1 MKTIELTLGTASIHE
16 LVELAGRENII
27 IIKTPG
33 GKQFVLAE
41 LDDFELEV
49 EQLKNSKDFMAFLD
63 ERSKE
68 RGTIP
73 VEELRRD
80 LGIN

>member
-1 MKTIELTLGTASIHE
+1 MKTIELAADTPSLPE
-16 LVELAGRENII
+16 LIELAARENII
-27 IIKTPG
+27 INTPQ

-49 EQLKNSKDFMAFLD
+49 EQLKNSKEFMAFLD

-68 RGTIP
+68 RGTTSI
-73 VEELRRD
+73 EEVRSD

>member
-1 MKTIELTLGTASIHE
+1 M
-16 LVELAGRENII
+16 II
-27 IIKTPG
+27 NTPQ

-49 EQLKNSKDFMAFLD
+49 EQLKNSKEFMAFLD

-68 RGTIP
+68 RGTTSI
-73 VEELRRD
+73 EEVRSD

>member
-1 MKTIELTLGTASIHE
+1 M
-16 LVELAGRENII
+16 II
-27 IIKTPG
+27 NTQQ

-49 EQLKNSKDFMAFLD
+49 EQLKNSKDFTAFLD
-63 ERSKE
+63 QRSKQ
-68 RGTIP
+68 RGTTSI
-73 VEELRRD
+73 EELRSD

>member
-1 MKTIELTLGTASIHE
+1 MKTIELAADTPSLSE
-16 LVELAGRENII
+16 LIELADGENIL
-27 IIKTPG
+27 IKTPQ

-63 ERSKE
+63 QRSKE
-68 RGTIP
+68 RGPTSI
-73 VEELRRD
+73 EELRRELD
-80 LGIN
+80 IN

>member
-1 MKTIELTLGTASIHE
+1 MKTIELAAETPSLPE
-16 LVELAGRENII
+16 LIELADGENII
-27 IIKTPG
+27 IKTAQ

-63 ERSKE
+63 QRSKE
-68 RGTIP
+68 RGRTSI
-73 VEELRRD
+73 EELRRE
-80 LGIN
+80 LGVN

>member
-1 MKTIELTLGTASIHE
+1 MNDAS
-16 LVELAGRENII
+16 
-27 IIKTPG
+27 KTPQE
-33 GKQFVLAE
+33 KQFVLAE

-49 EQLKNSKDFMAFLD
+49 EQLKKSKEFMAFLD

>member
-1 MKTIELTLGTASIHE
+1 M
-16 LVELAGRENII
+16 II
-27 IIKTPG
+27 NTPQ

-49 EQLKNSKDFMAFLD
+49 EQLKHSKEFMAFLD
-63 ERSKE
+63 QRSKE
-68 RGTIP
+68 RDTTSI
-73 VEELRRD
+73 EELRRE

>member
-1 MKTIELTLGTASIHE
+1 M
-16 LVELAGRENII
+16 II
-27 IIKTPG
+27 NTPQ

-49 EQLKNSKDFMAFLD
+49 EQLKNSKEFMAFLD
-63 ERSKE
+63 QRSKE
-68 RGTIP
+68 RDTTSI
-73 VEELRRD
+73 EELRRE

>member
-1 MKTIELTLGTASIHE
+1 MKTIELALGTASIHK

-27 IIKTPG
+27 INTQG

-49 EQLKNSKDFMAFLD
+49 EQLKNSKEFMAFLD
-63 ERSKE
+63 QRSKE

>member
-1 MKTIELTLGTASIHE
+1 M
-16 LVELAGRENII
+16 II
-27 IIKTPG
+27 NTPQ

-49 EQLKNSKDFMAFLD
+49 EQLKHSKDFMTFLD
-63 ERSKE
+63 QRSRE
-68 RGTIP
+68 RGTTSI
-73 VEELRRD
+73 EELRRD

>member
-1 MKTIELTLGTASIHE
+1 M
-16 LVELAGRENII
+16 II
-27 IIKTPG
+27 NTPQ

-49 EQLKNSKDFMAFLD
+49 EQLKHSKDFTPFLD
-63 ERSKE
+63 QRSKQ
-68 RGTIP
+68 RGTTSI
-73 VEELRRD
+73 EELRSD

>member
-27 IIKTPG
+27 INTQG

-49 EQLKNSKDFMAFLD
+49 EQLKNSKEFMAFLD
-63 ERSKE
+63 QRSKE

>member
-27 IIKTPG
+27 IKTQG
-33 GKQFVLAE
+33 GKQFVLSE

-49 EQLKNSKDFMAFLD
+49 EQLKNSKEFMAFLD
-63 ERSKE
+63 QRSKE

>member
-27 IIKTPG
+27 INTQG

-49 EQLKNSKDFMAFLD
+49 EQLKNSKEFMAFLD

-68 RGTIP
+68 RGTTSI
-73 VEELRRD
+73 EEVRSD

>member
-27 IIKTPG
+27 INTQG

-49 EQLKNSKDFMAFLD
+49 EQLKNSKEFVAFLD
-63 ERSKE
+63 QRSKE

>member
-1 MKTIELTLGTASIHE
+1 M
-16 LVELAGRENII
+16 
-27 IIKTPG
+27 TPQ

-49 EQLKNSKDFMAFLD
+49 EQLKNSKEFMAFLD
-63 ERSKE
+63 QRSRE
-68 RGTIP
+68 GGTTSI
-73 VEELRRD
+73 EELRRH

>member
-1 MKTIELTLGTASIHE
+1 MKTIELAADTPSLPE
-16 LVELAGRENII
+16 LIELAAGENII
-27 IIKTPG
+27 INTPQ

-49 EQLKNSKDFMAFLD
+49 EQLKNSKEFMAFLD
-63 ERSKE
+63 QRSKE
-68 RGTIP
+68 RGTTSI
-73 VEELRRD
+73 EELRSD

>member
-1 MKTIELTLGTASIHE
+1 MKTIELAADTPSLSE
-16 LVELAGRENII
+16 LIELADAENII
-27 IIKTPG
+27 INTPE

-41 LDDFELEV
+41 LDDFKVEV

-63 ERSKE
+63 QRSKE
-68 RGTIP
+68 RGTTSI
-73 VEELRRD
+73 EELRNA

>member
-1 MKTIELTLGTASIHE
+1 MNDASKT
-16 LVELAGRENII
+16 RQ
-27 IIKTPG
+27 

-49 EQLKNSKDFMAFLD
+49 EQLKNSKEFMAFLD
-63 ERSKE
+63 QRSKE
-68 RGTIP
+68 RGTTSI
-73 VEELRRD
+73 EELRSD

>member
-1 MKTIELTLGTASIHE
+1 M
-16 LVELAGRENII
+16 II
-27 IIKTPG
+27 NAPQ

-49 EQLKNSKDFMAFLD
+49 EQLKNSKEFMAFVD
-63 ERSKE
+63 QRSSERSTTSIE
-68 RGTIP
+68 DLQR
-73 VEELRRD
+73 E